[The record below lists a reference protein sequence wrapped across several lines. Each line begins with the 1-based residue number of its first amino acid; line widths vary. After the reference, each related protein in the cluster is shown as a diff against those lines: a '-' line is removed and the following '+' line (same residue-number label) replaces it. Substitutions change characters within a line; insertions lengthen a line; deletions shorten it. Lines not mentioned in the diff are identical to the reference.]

1 MASKICV
8 PCDFGIQN
16 MYDPFHGNVNIEF
29 ADETK
34 IKVNSLILSWNS
46 ATFCYFFNELRLEGG
61 VPMANYGEL
70 WRRFLWRIG
79 PNSTA
84 QFAIIRHNSPNF
96 LQIYYRLGIFLLYR
110 QAFLAS
116 IQVFNLCANAIS
128 R

>member
-1 MASKICV
+1 MIWVKGVNVVFIYEG
-8 PCDFGIQN
+8 GIT
-16 MYDPFHGNVNIEF
+16 
-29 ADETK
+29 AR
-34 IKVNSLILSWNS
+34 S
-46 ATFCYFFNELRLEGG
+46 GG

-70 WRRFLWRIG
+70 WRIMAKVFMANWAKL
-79 PNSTA
+79 NCA
-84 QFAIIRHNSPNF
+84 IRHNSPNF